1 MQERSKSV
9 VTGRLRVILMALTI
23 FALSFSSSPAHAD
36 VKPTPSPA
44 PILSLAEQYAEA
56 MQQYK
61 NEMKEYQDARALREM
76 QLRIIL
82 RDFNRALRKATEDA
96 LLAGKSAG
104 SKAALAAARA
114 AAATERDEAVAL
126 LGPEPVLPTPPAKPM
141 KIAKSFAPSQ
151 KPTKKN

>member
-1 MQERSKSV
+1 MVTRRSRAALI
-9 VTGRLRVILMALTI
+9 TLTI
-23 FALSFSSSPAHAD
+23 LTLGISSSSAHAE

-44 PILSLAEQYAEA
+44 PILSPADQYAEA
-56 MQQYK
+56 LQQFK
-61 NEMKEYQDARALREM
+61 IDMKEYQDARVVREQ

-114 AAATERDEAVAL
+114 AAANERDEAVAL
-126 LGPEPVLPTPPAKPM
+126 LGPEPVAPTPPVKPM
-141 KIAKSFAPSQ
+141 KMAKSFAPSQ
-151 KPTKKN
+151 KPGKKN